1 MYSPQ
6 IQRDVP
12 PKSGGQTEKEAR
24 ARQYFRWRE
33 SYEGI
38 EDIPACFSPS
48 VGTYLLAS
56 HQEWAE
62 LVEVT

>member
-1 MYSPQ
+1 MYSTQ

-12 PKSGGQTEKEAR
+12 PNSGGQTEKEAR

-38 EDIPACFSPS
+38 EDIPACFSLG
-48 VGTYLLAS
+48 VGRA
-56 HQEWAE
+56 
-62 LVEVT
+62 